1 MTDDAKRT
9 SQLVASWAQFIAV
22 CVAIGTVLLYMGR
35 KDQVLADTTAQVK
48 ELSNIVSELT
58 KAQIG
63 LTLKGQTTDE
73 RLRELQSR
81 IERLER
87 GKP

>member
-1 MTDDAKRT
+1 MTEDAKRT

-22 CVAIGTVLLYMGR
+22 CVAIGTVLMYMGR
-35 KDQVLADTTAQVK
+35 KDQVLSDTTAQVK
-48 ELSNIVSELT
+48 ELSSIVSELT

-87 GKP
+87 GKL